1 MKNSPIEMLYRE
13 FRDTIDTKKNNKEYF
28 RLLHDA
34 ARYSEY
40 LIKTLPKKQRK
51 QFINYENCCVGI
63 EAEEGRHCFREGFLM
78 GIRLAAE
85 VFLSTE
91 DK

>member
-40 LIKTLPKKQRK
+40 LIKTLSKKQRK

-63 EAEEGRHCFREGFLM
+63 EAEEGWHCFREGFLM
-78 GIRLAAE
+78 GILLMQE
-85 VFLSTE
+85 VFTSIDE
-91 DK
+91 K

>member
-40 LIKTLPKKQRK
+40 LIKKKKKKQRK

-63 EAEEGRHCFREGFLM
+63 EAEEGWHCFREGFLM
-78 GIRLAAE
+78 GIRLMQE
-85 VFLSTE
+85 VFTSIDE
-91 DK
+91 K

>member
-13 FRDTIDTKKNNKEYF
+13 FRDTIDTKKNNKKYF

-40 LIKTLPKKQRK
+40 LIKTLSKKQRK

-63 EAEEGRHCFREGFLM
+63 EAEEGWHCFREGFLM
-78 GIRLAAE
+78 GIRLMQE
-85 VFLSTE
+85 VFTSIDE
-91 DK
+91 K